1 MGSTSMTRLSRKFT
15 GLRWLATALPV
26 LAIASCTVGPNY
38 KAPEVTVAKTFRDQ
52 AAQPDASSLAD
63 APWWTVFDDK
73 ALQGLLDAALA
84 NNLDVQV
91 AIARVEQARAQVG
104 VVKSEA
110 YPQIGYQAFA
120 GGERSAA
127 PGLEGGALTY
137 ATYGGLI
144 NAAWELDVWGR
155 IRRSTE
161 AARANL
167 AAQEDIRRGVMLTL
181 VSDLAASYFRLLE
194 LDRDLS
200 IAQESAA
207 TYKKNVQLF
216 TLRYEAGR
224 DARLPVDRAEANY
237 QSSQQNIAELT
248 RLIGQQENVIS
259 ILVGAYPRG
268 VTRGRPLVEQ
278 SMPPT
283 PLGQTTDLLKRRP
296 DILAAEQGMIQA
308 NAEVGVAK
316 ADFYP
321 TIGLSALAGGQGLN
335 LDRAVFSG
343 FGIWNAAGSVA
354 GPIFTGGRLTATLRQ
369 RRAYWDET
377 VAQYKNTILTA
388 FKETSDALI
397 AQRNLVDRR
406 AALQSQVQSLK
417 HAVALSLVR
426 FDAGRA
432 SYFEVLEAE
441 QQLYPAEYTLA
452 QTQGDQLVAVVNLY
466 KALGGGW
473 NLSDAQWVKP
483 Q

>member
-1 MGSTSMTRLSRKFT
+1 MTAASKKYSK
-15 GLRWLATALPV
+15 LRWLKVALPALV
-26 LAIASCTVGPNY
+26 IAGCTVGPDY
-38 KAPEVTVAKTFRDQ
+38 KAPQVTVAPTYRDQ
-52 AAQPDASSLAD
+52 PAQPSAASLAD

-73 ALQGLLDAALA
+73 ALQGLLAEALA

-91 AIARVEQARAQVG
+91 AVTRVDQARALVG
-104 VVKSEA
+104 VARSEA
-110 YPQIGYQAFA
+110 LPQIGYQAFVA
-120 GGERSAA
+120 GERSAA
-127 PGLEGGALTY
+127 PGSPAGALTY

-167 AAQEDIRRGVMLTL
+167 MAQEDIRRGVMLTL
-181 VSDLAASYFRLLE
+181 VSDLAASYFRLIE
-194 LDRDLS
+194 LDRELA
-200 IAQESAA
+200 IARQSADD
-207 TYKKNVQLF
+207 YKKNVRLF

-224 DARLPVDRAEANY
+224 DSRLAVDRAEAAY
-237 QSSQQNIAELT
+237 QASRDRIAQLT
-248 RLIGQQENVIS
+248 LLIGQQENVIS
-259 ILVGAYPRG
+259 ILVGAFPRG
-268 VTRGRPLVEQ
+268 IERGRTLVDQ
-278 SMPPT
+278 SLPQS

-296 DILAAEQGMIQA
+296 DILEAEQRMVQA
-308 NAEVGVAK
+308 NAEVGVAQ

-335 LDRAVFSG
+335 LDKAEGAG
-343 FGIWNAAGSVA
+343 FGIWNAAASLA
-354 GPIFTGGRLTATLRQ
+354 GPIFTGGRLTETLRQ
-369 RRAYWDET
+369 RRAQWDES
-377 VAQYKNTILTA
+377 VVQYKSTILTA

-406 AALQSQVQSLK
+406 AALQDQVEALR
-417 HAVALSLVR
+417 HAVQLSMDR

>member
-1 MGSTSMTRLSRKFT
+1 MGSTSMTKVSRKRANP
-15 GLRWLATALPV
+15 RWLMAALPALV
-26 LAIASCTVGPNY
+26 IASCTVGPDY

-52 AAQPDASSLAD
+52 AAQSDARSLAD

-73 ALQGLLDAALA
+73 ALQSLVDEALA
-84 NNLDVQV
+84 NNLDIQV
-91 AIARVEQARAQVG
+91 AVARVEQARALVG
-104 VVKSEA
+104 VAKSEA
-110 YPQIGYQAFA
+110 SPQIGYQAFA
-120 GGERSAA
+120 GGQRSAA
-127 PGLEGGALTY
+127 AGFSGGALTF

-144 NAAWELDVWGR
+144 NAAWELDVWGK

-167 AAQEDIRRGVMLTL
+167 MAQEDIRRGVMLTL

-194 LDRDLS
+194 LDRELS
-200 IAQESAA
+200 IAQQSAED
-207 TYKKNVQLF
+207 YGKNVKLF

-224 DARLPVDRAEANY
+224 DARLPVDRAEADY
-237 QSSQQNIAELT
+237 QASQQNIADLT
-248 RLIGQQENVIS
+248 RLIGQEENVIS
-259 ILVGAYPRG
+259 VLVGAYPKG
-268 VTRGRPLVEQ
+268 IERGRPLVEQ
-278 SMPPT
+278 ST
-283 PLGQTTDLLKRRP
+283 PQTPVGQTTDLLKRRP
-296 DILAAEQGMIQA
+296 DILAAEQQMIQA

-335 LDRAVFSG
+335 LQNATFSG

-354 GPIFTGGRLTATLRQ
+354 GPIFTGGRLTETLRQ

-397 AQRNLVDRR
+397 AQRTLVDRR
-406 AALQSQVQSLK
+406 AALQGQVQSLR
-417 HAVALSLVR
+417 HAVALSLLR

-473 NLSDAQWVKP
+473 NLNDAQWVKP